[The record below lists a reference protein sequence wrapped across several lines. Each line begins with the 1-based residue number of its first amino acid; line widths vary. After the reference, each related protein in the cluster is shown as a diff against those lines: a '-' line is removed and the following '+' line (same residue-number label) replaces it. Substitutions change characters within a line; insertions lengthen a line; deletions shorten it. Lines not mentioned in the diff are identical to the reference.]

1 MRSVEKK
8 HRRFLAAIL
17 TLCLLLGLCPLT
29 PSAQAE
35 ETTEPATQSAV
46 TNTTKETATEVNF
59 NEEVRFELSASV
71 QEQWFKVTTTK
82 PCQTVV
88 IENLGEYGVSQESCR
103 IQSEDGKD
111 INTVYLHSNNGIA
124 FYAQKAATYY
134 LRYTIFGGGSD
145 NGTVLSCAFKLQVY
159 ANDAYEPNDSMAEAK
174 DLDLE
179 TEHAIIAVG
188 YEEDW
193 FKIETT
199 KPGQLIQLACSEKKR
214 VFAKCYD
221 ASGRQLSGRLVSDSC
236 ISTGVPGTYYLCFQD
251 FIRTS
256 GGGLT
261 LYDDPT
267 LICVTLLDNDANEP
281 NDTRENATML
291 KSGDKVEFILGAGDY
306 DWFRITTDK
315 PGQDIALTVSGY
327 DYTNKEQTIGL
338 TYEPGSNAS
347 NTATSK
353 GYANISGDST
363 LYFHAAE
370 ATDHYVALYL
380 MGDIWKNGFPI
391 CTRTLSVQILDGD
404 KNEPNDTKEKATSLN
419 IGTDEEFMVGGF
431 GDEDWFSFEVDPGV
445 EGEKNLYTLNFS
457 GLNTDYSDSFY
468 YDIYAPDGK
477 AVVKQTL
484 VNIQHSY
491 VFNCDLQ
498 GGLYHVRVYTR
509 AGANGYN
516 NKDYLG
522 TDWNGN
528 GRVSMGYP
536 RSELRICVN
545 KGGDDPYENN
555 DTWQTAAYVPVG
567 NIQHVLSS
575 TADVDWFCFN
585 VPESDMTLHLT
596 SAARTNVRLYREDVL
611 MKDGIEKAKSEFTN
625 SRGYDNTE
633 FFGDLYFKLTDA
645 GIYYIELTA
654 DSSYA
659 SPDIRTTGI
668 ELLPAT
674 DEENNDTWKKATPLY
689 EGVPRSFTLSAD
701 NDADWFKIVV
711 PEDGARISINA
722 TDSRNYSSY
731 SFYNGRDFQTA
742 GDNAGPIKEWNNC
755 YHTIDVLGAG
765 TYYLRVMSGHY
776 KSTEPRTIRYSILPN
791 KNENVSIETA
801 KPLAPGEWA
810 EYYKNADDSGIEYR
824 CFSIGERKAGEV
836 VRVSRDAAGW
846 GGSLYLLDAAGESIG
861 QNYEGGHRANY
872 TFRIPV
878 DGSYYLKTEVYRALD
893 DNGRPLPNRLRYD
906 VGSGEEKVSAI
917 ESVDPLTL
925 LEGEKTFL
933 DLRCAP
939 YGAMSSAG
947 NTFYTRT
954 PDCVNYEAG
963 YGYLTAQSAGTGT
976 LTVSLNGDSSVK
988 KEIPVTVLAKDSL
1001 KVEKLS
1007 IERAPETLSLGT
1019 SADLTAEYTLADGA
1033 MLTNPQKAITWTSSD
1048 PKVLYVSPGGKVTA
1062 VGGGTATV
1070 TATVGGVSEESAPIT
1085 VTAAETPQE
1094 TVSSIR
1100 LNKYSLTLYVGEAGE
1115 QLTASIL
1122 PKGSTARVTWA
1133 SSNTKAA
1140 AVSPDGVVTPIAPG
1154 VSSIT
1159 AEAGGRRV
1167 SATVTVFAE
1176 RVRVSGVSFDETE
1189 HKIPVRG
1196 TAKLTATV
1204 APANATVKTLI
1215 WASDDDSIATVSRT
1229 GIVTALHVGTTTIRA
1244 TSVDGNHSAEITVT
1258 VTPSAELGDVN
1269 GDGYIDSADAM
1280 LCLRYSVG
1288 LAKLTEE
1295 QRRAAN
1301 VNHDSFVD
1309 AGDAIKI
1316 LRYDAK
1322 LIDSL
1327 N

>member
-1 MRSVEKK
+1 MEKK

-17 TLCLLLGLCPLT
+17 ALCLLLGLCPLAPT
-29 PSAQAE
+29 ARAE
-35 ETTEPATQSAV
+35 DTTEPATQSAV
-46 TNTTKETATEVNF
+46 TNTTKETAAEVNF

-71 QEQWFKVTTTK
+71 REQWFKVTTTE
-82 PCQTVV
+82 PCQTIAIEGTGAVV
-88 IENLGEYGVSQESCR
+88 DYDIYEPNGNSSLRTYSLG
-103 IQSEDGKD
+103 D
-111 INTVYLHSNNGIA
+111 NGA
-124 FYAQKAATYY
+124 VAYARQQGTYY
-134 LRYTIFGGGSD
+134 VRIYLSGLID
-145 NGTVLSCAFKLQVY
+145 NGAVREGAFNLRQIV
-159 ANDAYEPNDSMAEAK
+159 NDQYEPNDTMVDAK
-174 DLDLE
+174 ELF
-179 TEHAIIAVG
+179 EHEEKAIITIG
-188 YEEDW
+188 WDEDW
-193 FKIETT
+193 FKVTTT
-199 KPGQLIQLACSEKKR
+199 KPGQIIQLACSEKNR

-221 ASGRQLSGRLVSDSC
+221 ASGKELSGSLVDGGC
-236 ISTGVPGTYYLCFQD
+236 IATGEAGTYYLCFMD
-251 FIRTS
+251 YVRS
-256 GGGLT
+256 SPMRLT
-261 LYDDPT
+261 LYEDPVYVS
-267 LICVTLLDNDANEP
+267 LVLLDNDENEMNNTKAEAKP
-281 NDTRENATML
+281 LVNYGETTI
-291 KSGDKVEFILGAGDY
+291 ILASGDY
-306 DWFRITTDK
+306 DWFKITTDK

-327 DYTNKEQTIGL
+327 NYANKNEEIRL
-338 TYEPGSNAS
+338 VYEPGNDVT
-347 NTATSK
+347 NRDTCN
-353 GYANISGDST
+353 GYAEISEDST
-363 LYFHAAE
+363 MYFHAAE
-370 ATDHYVALYL
+370 EGDHYIALYL
-380 MGDIWKNGFPI
+380 RSNYANDAVPI

-404 KNEPNDTKEKATSLN
+404 KNEPNDTKETATRLN
-419 IGTDEEFMVGGF
+419 IGTDETFVVGGF

-509 AGANGYN
+509 AGVNGYN
-516 NKDYLG
+516 NKDYFG

-555 DTWQTAAYVPVG
+555 DTWQTAAYVSVG

-575 TADVDWFCFN
+575 TADADWFCFN

-596 SAARTNVRLYREDVL
+596 SAKRTNVRLYREDVL
-611 MKDGIEKAKSEFTN
+611 MKDGIEKAKSEFTD
-625 SRGYDNTE
+625 SRGYDNTK

-645 GIYYIELTA
+645 GIYYIKLTA

-689 EGVPRSFTLSAD
+689 EGMVRSFELSAG
-701 NDADWFKIVV
+701 NDVDWFKFVV
-711 PEDGARISINA
+711 PEDGARLRFSMTNSSHMNYAIYSKERFEASGDDAASI
-722 TDSRNYSSY
+722 DGWDDPSRDTFSKVVELN
-731 SFYNGRDFQTA
+731 
-742 GDNAGPIKEWNNC
+742 K
-755 YHTIDVLGAG
+755 G
-765 TYYLRVMSGHY
+765 TYYLKVSGY
-776 KSTEPRTIRYSILPN
+776 GRQKDSSISYITLRTTQEDNGTIQ
-791 KNENVSIETA
+791 TA
-801 KPLAPGEWA
+801 KPLAPGEWT
-810 EYYKNADDSGIEYR
+810 EYYGYR
-824 CFSIGERKAGEV
+824 NYFCIGERKAGEV
-836 VRVSRDAAGW
+836 VRVSRDFGNY
-846 GGSLYLLDAAGESIG
+846 GSELRLENAEGNRIS
-861 QNYEGGHRANY
+861 NTYEANY
-872 TFRIPV
+872 TFGIPE
-878 DGSYYLKTEVYRALD
+878 DGKYYILAHWSEGAYPD
-893 DNGRPLPNRLRYD
+893 RLRYD
-906 VGSGEEKVSAI
+906 VGSGEGKVNAI
-917 ESVDPLTL
+917 ESVDSLTL
-925 LEGEKTFL
+925 LEGEKMFL

-939 YGAMSSAG
+939 HGAMSSAG

-988 KEIPVTVLAKDSL
+988 KDIPVTVLAKDSL

-1019 SADLTAEYTLADGA
+1019 SADLTAEYTLEGSVV
-1033 MLTNPQKAITWTSSD
+1033 LTNPEKAVTWTSSD

-1070 TATVGGVSEESAPIT
+1070 TATVGSVSEESAPIT
-1085 VTAAETPQE
+1085 VTAVETPQE
-1094 TVSSIR
+1094 TVSSIK

-1122 PKGSTARVTWA
+1122 PKGSTVRVTWA

-1215 WASDDDSIATVSRT
+1215 WTSDDDSIATVSRT

-1288 LAKLTEE
+1288 LAKELTEE
-1295 QRRAAN
+1295 QKRAAN